1 MKRVYRTY
9 GQAAAIALVGLIFP
23 GIAVATVVSDPRTSS
38 GSRWGVLLFNLLLAW
53 FVVWRVA
60 RARVCVLSRGVRIFN
75 PLRSVFLPWD
85 KIESF
90 SLHPWGLI
98 WSPIG
103 HAELKG
109 GEAVHIFGIAAP
121 SAGRWP
127 KKQSAEKAIAE
138 LNEIL
143 ETAHSGHPPD

>member
-1 MKRVYRTY
+1 MKRVYWTH
-9 GQAAAIALVGLIFP
+9 GQAAAIALVGVIVP
-23 GIAVATVVSDPRTSS
+23 GIAVATVVSDPRTSPGS
-38 GSRWGVLLFNLLLAW
+38 GWGVLVFNFLLAW

-60 RARVCVLSRGVRIFN
+60 RARLCVLSTGARIFN

-103 HAELKG
+103 HAEPALGAAIPKMCTASPPFKAG
-109 GEAVHIFGIAAP
+109 GP
-121 SAGRWP
+121 RSNPLRRRL
-127 KKQSAEKAIAE
+127 
-138 LNEIL
+138 LN
-143 ETAHSGHPPD
+143 